1 MDGTAKAVSSTSIAV
16 SDVEGLTAD
25 LKEADRNMVMY
36 SAYQCK
42 VRSLEISQLSR
53 KTLMSLLCCCI
64 INSPY

>member
-36 SAYQCK
+36 SAYQC
-42 VRSLEISQLSR
+42 
-53 KTLMSLLCCCI
+53 
-64 INSPY
+64 